1 MAKKDKLIKSK
12 SIYTIKNKHSIT
24 NNGIIYENDHVTII
38 PNDGIYDGEMA
49 LFSDSNFKYRI
60 DTNKNEKK
68 RHNRGNYLK
77 HNDGAS
83 GDTWTLETISGNT
96 IQSEESKIVL
106 KPNYS
111 SLKDFAYYGSA
122 VELIKATVNDI
133 ILNFP
138 GGLYYYGKN
147 APQIKIG
154 EKIYYLISNEF
165 DIDCWTGGGTIVSGD
180 VKNPMR
186 VLAATYMNYTVGD
199 GTTVCTPPVF
209 KSNDSTC
216 PNSIIGTVNFGAGK
230 FDVYMDGEGK
240 KHLIT
245 SDGAKEGVIIKPK
258 QEFVD
263 KFWDEADD
271 FVKVL
276 LNKETTP
283 LYKAT
288 FETPYSDE
296 TGFYYK
302 NKSYIW
308 PTIGN
313 TEIPDI
319 TTGAFQGYLES
330 LISLASFHDEYD
342 SDNLW
347 RIMTHESIKNLDWTF
362 TSKKGD
368 EEKDLSDFN
377 TTGVEAMLR
386 IQGRQFDDIKRY
398 ADNIKN
404 TNAITYDEKGNLPDY
419 FLSDIIENNGWDAY
433 HILPPTVIDAN
444 VVSDEIASGT
454 TILYKSGKT
463 VSYINSVFQR
473 RLSLSSSYIN
483 SMKGTRRG
491 METILGM
498 FGYISGEDYEIT
510 EYIASAANGISYSD
524 GAKLRGRFENPYEDD
539 ELLHLM
545 DGYPVAIATYNRG
558 ETTEYTVLIPWFD
571 KKISNKDFYFQC
583 KGGWGKRDS
592 KEINLPQELTSVTV
606 LSGSNVTIYGETQPY
621 MKYANNIDEMLSF
634 SHTAV
639 YKDMICYV
647 ADISNIDK
655 VYGKKTD
662 DELSDKSHYFYL
674 ENDALY
680 TYCGYIKN
688 DLYDGCYGWKNIP
701 TADIKEGKN
710 KAGLNVLYLESLVA
724 DYKGNNPHIGYGKY
738 DDGEEYLNYFR
749 QIFKTPIE
757 KGLVDYL
764 KCEDKSTYDEILNYG
779 FNIESAITD
788 NEKCY
793 YFTNGVEPLI
803 GVNQVKVNFENIT
816 VADLIINVKNL
827 TITFNIKDDEHK
839 KYIQNVVLKYLEP
852 MIPSTSIVEYKF
864 NTKV

>member
-12 SIYTIKNKHSIT
+12 SIYTIKNKHSVT

-77 HNDGAS
+77 HSDGVS

-122 VELIKATVNDI
+122 VELIKATVNDVI
-133 ILNFP
+133 QHFP
-138 GGLYYYGKN
+138 GGITKYADAN
-147 APQIKIG
+147 HAPKVKIG
-154 EKIYYLISNEF
+154 GKDYTLLSNEF
-165 DIDCWTGGGTIVSGD
+165 EIDCWTGGGAIASGD

-186 VLAATYMNYTVGD
+186 VLAASYMNYMDGD
-199 GTTVCTPPVF
+199 TELTEPPTF
-209 KSNDSTC
+209 SASTSTC
-216 PNSIIGTVNFGAGK
+216 PNSIIGDVFINGK
-230 FDVYMDGEGK
+230 SFPVYMDGEGK
-240 KHLIT
+240 KYLL
-245 SDGAKEGVIIKPK
+245 EGNEPINLKPK

-263 KFWDEADD
+263 KFWGEADD

-308 PTIGN
+308 PTIGD

-362 TSKKGD
+362 TSKKGN

-377 TTGVEAMLR
+377 TTGIEAMLR

-419 FLSDIIENNGWDAY
+419 FLSDIVENNGWDAY
-433 HILPPTVIDAN
+433 HVLPPTVIDAD
-444 VVSDEIASGT
+444 VVSDKIEIEIASGSGT

-463 VSYINSVFQR
+463 ASYINSVFQR

-498 FGYISGEDYEIT
+498 FGYINGENYEIT
-510 EYIASAANGISYSD
+510 EYIASAATGISYSD

-545 DGYPVAIATYNRG
+545 DGYPVAIATYKSG
-558 ETTEYTVLIPWFD
+558 ETENTVLIPWFD

-592 KEINLPQELTSVTV
+592 KELNLPQELTSVTV

-634 SHTAV
+634 SHTDV

-647 ADISNIDK
+647 ADISDIEK
-655 VYGKKTD
+655 MYSCETEG
-662 DELSDKSHYFYL
+662 ELSGCSHYFIL
-674 ENDALY
+674 ENTALY
-680 TYCGYIKN
+680 THCGYIEN
-688 DLYDGCYGWKNIP
+688 DLYYDGCYGWKNIP
-701 TADIKEGKN
+701 TTDIKEGKN
-710 KAGLNVLYLESLVA
+710 EAGLNVLYLESLVA

-738 DDGEEYLNYFR
+738 DDGEDYLNYFR
-749 QIFKTPIE
+749 QIFKSPME

-764 KCEDKSTYDEILNYG
+764 NCEDKSTYDEILNYG

-788 NEKCY
+788 NEKCS
-793 YFTNGVEPLI
+793 YFTNGVEPL
-803 GVNQVKVNFENIT
+803 GDGKFEDVT

-827 TITFNIKDDEHK
+827 TIKFKVKDNEHK

-864 NTKV
+864 DKI